1 MIATETIVPTRKLKI
16 KFSTKRIEVNPGT
29 KCELDPKV
37 DHIDDTGL
45 CHSKEKSSVQ
55 GSNKRGPPGSYEGQ
69 KEKRQR
75 IDRKAS
81 LQCAAILKSLTSRPY
96 SWVFSKPVDPVAL
109 NIPDYFS
116 VISEPMDLGTI
127 KSKLE
132 KNLYSSAEEFAA
144 DVRLTFSNAM
154 TYNPPG
160 NDVHLM
166 AKELNRS
173 FERRWKDLDKKWKC
187 GDDNNKSM
195 AGTPIESVRKS
206 GTVVPSVEK
215 NILPRKYQLPEQK
228 SIQRSNSLT
237 ARPEQKS
244 IQRSN
249 SLTARDDKV
258 EVSKS
263 SHIPC
268 KLILNNLHK
277 GSKDNSD
284 GERPSI
290 SISIKPCPSS
300 NPVTHKANI
309 FGETASDGV
318 ISSDSTC
325 VSSGSEGGDMCGTEA
340 RELNCLAKG
349 TPSLGKSDPDIDGD
363 VSALDSERLCPSS
376 SLTDPAMDA
385 SSVEVLS
392 SPIIDV
398 QLSPK
403 KALRAAI
410 LKRRFADTILKA
422 QQKTLL
428 DHGDKADHVKLQQ
441 EKERLERI
449 QHEER
454 ARIEAQIKAAESAAK
469 MRAEEELK
477 QQREKER
484 EAARMAIQKVERT
497 VDIEHNLEILKELEI
512 LIGCTLFGSTI
523 ATEKPKHSQLEYSLE
538 RLGLFIKDEFKAE
551 DDDEVLIGNWEEGQ
565 ILF

>member
-1 MIATETIVPTRKLKI
+1 MIATETIVPSTKLKI

-29 KCELDPKV
+29 KCELDQKV
-37 DHIDDTGL
+37 DRTDDAGL
-45 CHSKEKSSVQ
+45 YNLKERSSVP

-69 KEKRQR
+69 KEKRQKME
-75 IDRKAS
+75 RKAS
-81 LQCAAILKSLTSRPY
+81 LQCATILKSLTSHPY

-132 KNLYSSAEEFAA
+132 KNLYAGAEEFAA

-154 TYNPPG
+154 RYNPPG

-187 GDDNNKSM
+187 GDGDGKCM
-195 AGTPIESVRKS
+195 AGTTMENVRKS
-206 GTVVPSVEK
+206 GTVVPPVQK
-215 NILPRKYQLPEQK
+215 DILPRKSQQLSEQK
-228 SIQRSNSLT
+228 GM
-237 ARPEQKS
+237 
-244 IQRSN
+244 QRSN

-258 EVSKS
+258 VVSKS

-268 KLILNNLHK
+268 KLILKNIHK
-277 GSKDNSD
+277 GSKDNSNE
-284 GERPSI
+284 ERPSV
-290 SISIKPCPSS
+290 SAKPCPSLS
-300 NPVTHKANI
+300 HVTHKANI
-309 FGETASDGV
+309 SGDTASHGV
-318 ISSDSTC
+318 VSGDSTC
-325 VSSGSEGGDMCGTEA
+325 VSSGSEGGNMSGAEA
-340 RELNCLAKG
+340 LERNCPAKG
-349 TPSLGKSDPDIDGD
+349 TPSQGKLDPDFDGA
-363 VSALDSERLCPSS
+363 VSAVDSERLSPSS
-376 SLTDPAMDA
+376 PLTDPAMDA
-385 SSVEVLS
+385 SSVEVS
-392 SPIIDV
+392 SNPIMDA
-398 QLSPK
+398 QMSPK

-441 EKERLERI
+441 QKERLERI
-449 QHEER
+449 QSEER

-512 LIGCTLFGSTI
+512 LSGCTLHGSAV
-523 ATEKPKHSQLEYSLE
+523 ATEKPEQSQLGYSLE

>member
-45 CHSKEKSSVQ
+45 CHSKEESSVP

-81 LQCAAILKSLTSRPY
+81 LQCATILKSLTSCPY

-116 VISEPMDLGTI
+116 IISEPMDLGTI
-127 KSKLE
+127 KSKLQN
-132 KNLYSSAEEFAA
+132 NLYSSAEEFAA

-195 AGTPIESVRKS
+195 ARTPMESVRKS
-206 GTVVPSVEK
+206 GTVVPPVEK
-215 NILPRKYQLPEQK
+215 NILPRKSQLPEQK
-228 SIQRSNSLT
+228 SIQRSNSM
-237 ARPEQKS
+237 
-244 IQRSN
+244 
-249 SLTARDDKV
+249 TARDDKV

-263 SHIPC
+263 SQIPC
-268 KLILNNLHK
+268 KLILKNLHK

-290 SISIKPCPSS
+290 SISMKPRPSS
-300 NPVTHKANI
+300 SPVTHKANI
-309 FGETASDGV
+309 SGETARDGV

-376 SLTDPAMDA
+376 PLTDPALDA
-385 SSVEVLS
+385 SSVEVLG

-428 DHGDKADHVKLQQ
+428 DHGDKADNVKLQQ
-441 EKERLERI
+441 EKEKLERI
-449 QHEER
+449 QREER

-469 MRAEEELK
+469 RRAEEELK

-484 EAARMAIQKVERT
+484 EAARIAIQKVERT
-497 VDIEHNLEILKELEI
+497 VDIEHNLEILKELEMF
-512 LIGCTLFGSTI
+512 IGCTLFGSTV
-523 ATEKPKHSQLEYSLE
+523 ATEKPKQSQLENSLE

-551 DDDEVLIGNWEEGQ
+551 DDDEVLIGNWEKGQ